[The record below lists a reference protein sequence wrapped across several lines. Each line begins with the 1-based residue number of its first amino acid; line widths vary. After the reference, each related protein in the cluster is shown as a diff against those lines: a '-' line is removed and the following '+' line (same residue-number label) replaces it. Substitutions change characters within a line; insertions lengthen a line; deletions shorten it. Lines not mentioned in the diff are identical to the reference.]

1 MISLHHRRATST
13 PASVSLAFS
22 MQALG
27 LTPASI
33 FHRPRRDHIAHTIGL
48 QRTDYAGPLHL
59 FDHARGAVVADLEAA
74 LDAGDRR
81 APRFGDELHGLI
93 IKWSALG
100 VTAHFACE
108 TGAAVADIAF
118 DIQNFV
124 EIIGRAAHFELLDHL
139 VHFLVGHE
147 GAVQAHGHAGAG
159 CEIEHVAVAEQMLG
173 ALLVEYRARIN
184 PRRHLEG
191 DTRWDVG
198 LDEARDDVDRRPLG
212 GEHEMN
218 AGGARLLG

>member
-13 PASVSLAFS
+13 PASVSFALS

-33 FHRPRRDHIAHTIGL
+33 FHRPRRDHFAHTNGL
-48 QRTDYAGPLHL
+48 QRTDHAGPLHL

-81 APRFGDELHGLI
+81 TPRFDDELHGLI
-93 IKWSALG
+93 IKWIALG

-118 DIQNFV
+118 AIFIFV
-124 EIIGRAAHFELLDHL
+124 EIIGRAAHIDLLDHL

-159 CEIEHVAVAEQMLG
+159 CEIEHVAVAQQKRG
-173 ALLVEYRARIN
+173 AQQEAYSARIK
-184 PRRHLEG
+184 
-191 DTRWDVG
+191 T
-198 LDEARDDVDRRPLG
+198 RRP
-212 GEHEMN
+212 
-218 AGGARLLG
+218 R